1 MRIYFLS
8 LVILLCFIGCDKM
21 TDPGDT
27 TPLHKS
33 VTVEGIQ
40 YSAEIPSDKFSLYDT
55 LFISFRVSN
64 NSLLKKEFNF
74 SNIQQLAFELVDRN
88 YQRIMYY
95 PYIVSPALSN
105 FSVSPGETKELSV
118 YSALR
123 DYNGRY
129 IDRGKYT
136 LYVYLADNNSPRL
149 SLNVSIY

>member
-8 LVILLCFIGCDKM
+8 LVILLGFIGCDKIM
-21 TDPGDT
+21 DPGDT

-33 VTVEGIQ
+33 ITVDGIE

-64 NSLLKKEFNF
+64 NSFLKKEFNF

-95 PYIVSPALSN
+95 PYIVLPALSN

-129 IDRGKYT
+129 LDRGKYT
-136 LYVYLADNNSPRL
+136 LYVYLANNNSPRL
-149 SLNVSIY
+149 RLNVSIY